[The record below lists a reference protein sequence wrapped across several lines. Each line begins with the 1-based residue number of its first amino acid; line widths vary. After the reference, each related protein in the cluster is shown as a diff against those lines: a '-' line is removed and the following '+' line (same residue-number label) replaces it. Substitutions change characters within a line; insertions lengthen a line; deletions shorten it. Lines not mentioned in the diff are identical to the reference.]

1 MNRHLLP
8 IILAAT
14 VLMACQPATDTTPAE
29 PQVGPPDADEASLA
43 RAEAAIGELGMRL
56 RAALQGRM
64 QAEGP
69 LGAIDFCTVQAPVI
83 ASEVMQAHGVRLGRT
98 SERVRNP
105 ANAATEWQAAVLRD
119 FAANVADGEAPE
131 AQRAVLR
138 DGLPDGVALR
148 FMRGIR
154 VEAPCTLC
162 HGREIDPGIAKA
174 IAANYPDDAAT
185 GYREGELRGAFWVEV
200 PAGIH

>member
-1 MNRHLLP
+1 MNRHLLL
-8 IILAAT
+8 IALAAT
-14 VLMACQPATDTTPAE
+14 ALAACQPATEAPSPTPR
-29 PQVGPPDADEASLA
+29 VGAPDADAEALA
-43 RAEAAIGELGMRL
+43 RAEAAIGEFGTRL
-56 RAALQGRM
+56 RGALRERM

-69 LGAIDFCTVQAPVI
+69 LGAIDFCTVQAPRI
-83 ASEVMQAHGVRLGRT
+83 ADEVMASHGVRLGRT

-105 ANAATEWQAAVLRD
+105 ANAATDWQAEVLRE

-131 AQRAVLR
+131 AQRAVMR

-154 VEAPCTLC
+154 VEEPCTLC
-162 HGREIDPGIAKA
+162 HGRGIDPAIAGK

-185 GYREGELRGAFWVEV
+185 GYGEGELRGAFWVEV